1 MTKISTKLTGNTV
14 MDRIAYKIVRFIVT
28 SFCRTW
34 CRMSIEGVENVPASG
49 PYLLAPTHRSILDTP
64 IASG

>member
-28 SFCRTW
+28 SFCRQIS
-34 CRMSIEGVENVPASG
+34 RDRK
-49 PYLLAPTHRSILDTP
+49 RS
-64 IASG
+64 